1 MYAGW
6 CMSLGFH
13 DAKKDDDH
21 RILENQV
28 LKIQQDAILI
38 GSQSTNRLG
47 IRITLTE
54 STRLA
59 KG

>member
-28 LKIQQDAILI
+28 LKIQQDSILI

-54 STRLA
+54 ST
-59 KG
+59 